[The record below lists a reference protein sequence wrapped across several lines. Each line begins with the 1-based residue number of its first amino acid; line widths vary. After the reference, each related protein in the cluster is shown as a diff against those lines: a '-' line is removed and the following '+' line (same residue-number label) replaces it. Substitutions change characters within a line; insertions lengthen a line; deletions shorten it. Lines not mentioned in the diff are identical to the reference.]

1 MTLIDFT
8 LSNARRFYSSV
19 GNPLDMKGL
28 SNLDHGDKK
37 VTNSHILRITENNDF
52 EYFTGECVCV
62 RACFFVVVHFLY
74 ISQSYPGYEI
84 IRFSV
89 DFVA

>member
-19 GNPLDMKGL
+19 ANPLDMKGL

-37 VTNSHILRITENNDF
+37 VTNSHILFLNTLQVNV
-52 EYFTGECVCV
+52 CVCV
-62 RACFFVVVHFLY
+62 RVFLLLFIFY
-74 ISQSYPGYEI
+74 IFHSPIQ
-84 IRFSV
+84 
-89 DFVA
+89 DTK